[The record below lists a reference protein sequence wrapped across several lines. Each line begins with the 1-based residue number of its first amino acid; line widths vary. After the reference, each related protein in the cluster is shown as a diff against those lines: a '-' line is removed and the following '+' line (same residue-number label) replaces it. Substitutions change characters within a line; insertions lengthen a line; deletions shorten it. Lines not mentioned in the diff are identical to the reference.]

1 MLNIDETSSDTEE
14 DDVRVFFK
22 KLIKNVNSCISLILQ
37 RGSFSSSQSATSM
50 KTKGDSKISLSE
62 DDVETTL
69 QDSVLSLRITSCYS
83 ISNEEGKLVKQA
95 EMSAECKQN

>member
-1 MLNIDETSSDTEE
+1 
-14 DDVRVFFK
+14 
-22 KLIKNVNSCISLILQ
+22 
-37 RGSFSSSQSATSM
+37 M